1 MLDADIRKK
10 LLCFT
15 AKDVEERKQA
25 LKYLLFYL
33 GACNNVD
40 SVMDKDLMGQSWLNP
55 DNLDYIP
62 AQVIDNKVKALISK
76 QARFMF
82 GQKPNLLFK
91 SISGDREK
99 CEELRQFVDSI
110 LNSNEFWSVT
120 LKAFKLATIT
130 KKVLLRIEA
139 NEGKPI
145 KIFYHNINDF
155 KYEIDPLDARKLN
168 KIIIVRK
175 SSNELWKR
183 YTYFLKIDTQGIE
196 KCYLKTEIFGS
207 DLSKPLDV
215 KIDDTKLNKMPCW
228 LIVNEKGVSD
238 VNGISDI
245 EDLISL
251 QNEINRKTSDFSD
264 ALKFDMFG
272 QTAIIDGTEDS
283 VNKSKIA
290 PNALLPVV
298 SIEGKKAEVKK
309 VESTFQNAEAVEKFL
324 KRMENSMYEKLS
336 IPRPEQIK
344 NIPSAKTLKYIYSEL
359 VARCSEKWNDWEPAI
374 RHMIRF
380 IISACA
386 KFNCYNNWD
395 HSWDELLFN
404 IVIKKNYPI
413 PEDEDDKKRLA
424 MEEVRLNVKSHK
436 SYIKDFTDDEDAE
449 NIFKEICEEVTD
461 LIAAENEQFSGN
473 DEDE

>member
-1 MLDADIRKK
+1 MLDADVRRK

-15 AKDVEERKQA
+15 DKDIEERKQA

-40 SVMDKDLMGQSWLNP
+40 SVIDKDLMGQSWLNP

-91 SISGDREK
+91 PINGDREK

-139 NEGKPI
+139 NENNPI
-145 KIFYHNINDF
+145 RIFYHNINDF
-155 KYEIDPLDARKLN
+155 KFEIDPLDARKLN
-168 KIIIVRK
+168 KVIIVRK
-175 SSNELWKR
+175 SDKLWKR
-183 YTYFLKIDTQGIE
+183 FTYFLKKNDKGIE
-196 KCYLKTEIFGS
+196 KCYFKTEVFGT
-207 DLSKPLDV
+207 DLTKPLEV
-215 KIDDTKLNKMPCW
+215 KIDETGLNKMPCW
-228 LIVNEKGVSD
+228 LIVNEKGISD
-238 VNGISDI
+238 TSGISDI
-245 EDLISL
+245 EDLIPL

-272 QTAIIDGTEDS
+272 QTAIIDGTDDS

-290 PNALLPVV
+290 PNALLPIV

-359 VARCSEKWNDWEPAI
+359 VARCSEKWNDWEPSI
-374 RHMIRF
+374 RHMIRL
-380 IISACA
+380 IISSCA
-386 KFNCYNNWD
+386 KFNCYENWD

-404 IVIKKNYPI
+404 IVVKKNYPI

-424 MEEVRLNVKSHK
+424 MEEVRAGVKPRQ
-436 SYIKDFTDDEDAE
+436 SYIKDFTDEE
-449 NIFKEICEEVTD
+449 NAGNVFKVVCEETTA
-461 LIAAENEQFSGN
+461 LTAAENELMLGK

>member
-1 MLDADIRKK
+1 MLDADVRRK

-15 AKDVEERKQA
+15 DKDIEERKQA

-33 GACNNVD
+33 GACDNVD

-91 SISGDREK
+91 PINSDREK

-139 NEGKPI
+139 NAGNPI
-145 KIFYHNINDF
+145 RIFYHNINDF
-155 KYEIDPLDARKLN
+155 KYEMDPLDARKLN
-168 KIIIVRK
+168 KVIIVRK
-175 SSNELWKR
+175 SDKLWKR
-183 YTYFLKIDTQGIE
+183 FTYFLKENDKGIE
-196 KCYLKTEIFGS
+196 KCYFKTEVFGT
-207 DLSKPLDV
+207 DLTKPLEE
-215 KIDDTKLNKMPCW
+215 KIDETDLNKMPCW
-228 LIVNEKGVSD
+228 LIVNEKGISD
-238 VNGISDI
+238 TNGISDI
-245 EDLISL
+245 EDLIPL

-272 QTAIIDGTEDS
+272 QTAIVNGTEDS

-298 SIEGKKAEVKK
+298 SIDGKKAEVKK

-374 RHMIRF
+374 RHMIRL

-386 KFNCYNNWD
+386 EFNCYENWD
-395 HSWDELLFN
+395 HSWDDLLFS

-413 PEDEDDKKRLA
+413 PEDLDDAKRLA
-424 MEEVRLNVKSHK
+424 MEEVRANVRSIRG
-436 SYIKDFTDDEDAE
+436 YVKDFLDDEDAE
-449 NIFKEICEEVTD
+449 NVLKEICED
-461 LIAAENEQFSGN
+461 IAAIREAESEQFALS
-473 DEDE
+473 DE